1 MADFN
6 KAIAT
11 ILKHEGGYVNDPDD
25 PGGETN
31 MGITKRDFPHLD
43 IINLTVE
50 QAKEIYKENYWDTIN
65 GDDITNQTVATQI
78 FDFGVNAGVKR
89 SSLKVQEILDVGVDG
104 IIGYQTIT
112 VLNSYNPEV
121 FVYKFK
127 LKRIEYYTQLARRM
141 SLRKFLYAWIKR
153 TIET

>member
-6 KAIAT
+6 KAIAI

-43 IINLTVE
+43 ITNLTVE
-50 QAKEIYKENYWDTIN
+50 QAKEIYKEKYWDTIN

-78 FDFGVNAGVKR
+78 FDFGVNAGVNVHH
-89 SSLKVQEILDVGVDG
+89 LK
-104 IIGYQTIT
+104 
-112 VLNSYNPEV
+112 
-121 FVYKFK
+121 F
-127 LKRIEYYTQLARRM
+127 
-141 SLRKFLYAWIKR
+141 RKF
-153 TIET
+153 